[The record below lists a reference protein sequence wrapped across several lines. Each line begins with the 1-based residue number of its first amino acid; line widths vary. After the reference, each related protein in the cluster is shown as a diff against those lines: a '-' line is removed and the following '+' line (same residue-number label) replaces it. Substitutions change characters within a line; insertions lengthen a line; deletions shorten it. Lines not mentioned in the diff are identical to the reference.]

1 MTISHNLTA
10 LEICQSL
17 VRCPSVTPDQ
27 AGALDFLENLLTDAG
42 FRCSRQT
49 FSADG
54 TPDVENLYAEIGKGP
69 PHLSFAGHVDVVP
82 AGDEQLWSHPP
93 FDAVIEDGKLYGRG
107 TADMKGAVACFTA
120 AALNHVAEGAFT
132 EGTLSFI
139 ITCDEEGP
147 AINGTRKLLD
157 WMAAH
162 GHRPNFCVLGEPSND
177 RRIGE
182 AIKVGRRGSLNASL
196 VVEGKQGH
204 VAYQHLAE
212 NPVPAMLSVLSN
224 LASWEIDQGTEY
236 FAPSNLE
243 ISTIDVGNKAENVI
257 PGLVSSK
264 FNIRFNDRHSS
275 DSLKNDIEKI
285 VADTLTPFGLKYDL
299 TFRVT
304 GESFLC
310 ETNETVSRLAD
321 IIHKYTQTRPEYST
335 GGGTSDARFI
345 KDLCPVVEFGLCN
358 ETIHQIDEHV
368 QIQDLEVLTDIYRDF
383 IAVYFSQASDG

>member
-1 MTISHNLTA
+1 
-10 LEICQSL
+10 
-17 VRCPSVTPDQ
+17 
-27 AGALDFLENLLTDAG
+27 
-42 FRCSRQT
+42 
-49 FSADG
+49 
-54 TPDVENLYAEIGKGP
+54 
-69 PHLSFAGHVDVVP
+69 
-82 AGDEQLWSHPP
+82 
-93 FDAVIEDGKLYGRG
+93 
-107 TADMKGAVACFTA
+107 
-120 AALNHVAEGAFT
+120 
-132 EGTLSFI
+132 
-139 ITCDEEGP
+139 
-147 AINGTRKLLD
+147 
-157 WMAAH
+157 
-162 GHRPNFCVLGEPSND
+162 
-177 RRIGE
+177 
-182 AIKVGRRGSLNASL
+182 
-196 VVEGKQGH
+196 
-204 VAYQHLAE
+204 
-212 NPVPAMLSVLSN
+212 MLSVLSN

-383 IAVYFSQASDG
+383 IAVYFSQASGG